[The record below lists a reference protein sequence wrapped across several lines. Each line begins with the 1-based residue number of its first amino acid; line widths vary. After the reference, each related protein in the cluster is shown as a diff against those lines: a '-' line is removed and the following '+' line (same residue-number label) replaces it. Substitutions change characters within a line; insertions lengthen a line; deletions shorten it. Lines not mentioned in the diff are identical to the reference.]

1 MASFEMKWEAPEYE
15 YREKGVSWYWI
26 SIIIAAVIIAFS
38 VWERNFLF
46 GLFVVIAEMLFIVW
60 GNRAPRTVRF
70 ALTENGVA
78 IEGGKS
84 HSLKDFESVSATAA
98 NDGWVELTFTFRAK
112 LKTPLKIF
120 LPEARLTEFRN
131 NMKLI
136 LREVPHEPTLLDSIE
151 KLVGF

>member
-1 MASFEMKWEAPEYE
+1 MKWEAPEYE

-46 GLFVVIAEMLFIVW
+46 GFFIVIAEMLFIVW
-60 GNRAPRTVRF
+60 GNRAPRIVHCT
-70 ALTENGVA
+70 LTENGLA

-84 HSLKDFESVSATAA
+84 RPLKDFESVSATEAD
-98 NDGWVELTFTFRAK
+98 DGWVELIFAFRARF
-112 LKTPLKIF
+112 KTPLKIF

>member
-1 MASFEMKWEAPEYE
+1 MKWEAPEYE

-26 SIIIAAVIIAFS
+26 SIIIAAILVAFA

-46 GLFVVIAEMLFIVW
+46 GLFILIAEMLLIVW
-60 GNRAPRTVRF
+60 GNRAQRTIHF
-70 ALTENGVA
+70 ALTENGIAV
-78 IEGGKS
+78 EGGKS
-84 HSLKDFESVSATAA
+84 YSLKDFESVSASAA
-98 NDGWVELTFTFRAK
+98 SDGWVELAFAFRAK

-120 LPEARLTEFRN
+120 LPEARLAEFRN

-136 LREVPHEPTLLDSIE
+136 LKEVSHEPTLLDSIE